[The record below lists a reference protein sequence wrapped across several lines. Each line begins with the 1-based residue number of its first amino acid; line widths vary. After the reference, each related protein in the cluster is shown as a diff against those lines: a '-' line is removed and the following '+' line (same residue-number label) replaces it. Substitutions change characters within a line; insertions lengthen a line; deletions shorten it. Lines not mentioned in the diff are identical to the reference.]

1 MHVDGSAA
9 PAGQWRL
16 RKAKAL
22 VAMLALTPGQ
32 RRHREQVLDRL
43 WPDLEPDAAARNL
56 HQTLYVA
63 RRTLA
68 GLGAKSNGLLQIH
81 DEQVVLDDAGP
92 VDVDVTN
99 FERTAADAL
108 KTADETSLR
117 AAADMYDGD
126 LLPDLPDADWL
137 TIAPGKSSEH
147 QGGYLRHDRP

>member
-1 MHVDGSAA
+1 MNPAHRELRIQLLGAFTVHVDGSAA

-68 GLGAKSNGLLQIH
+68 GLGAKANGLLQIH
-81 DEQVVLDDAGP
+81 NEQVVLDDAGP
-92 VDVDVTN
+92 VAVDVLE
-99 FERTAADAL
+99 FERSAAAALNQADEASLRSAADL
-108 KTADETSLR
+108 
-117 AAADMYDGD
+117 YHGD
-126 LLPDLPDADWL
+126 LLPDLPDA
-137 TIAPGKSSEH
+137 E
-147 QGGYLRHDRP
+147 